1 MEAKESVKD
10 ALIKCAVGLSASE
23 VVEEFSADGDGRLK
37 LVKRK
42 VTKREVPPDIKAVK
56 MLMDG
61 ECVTEASD
69 EELAAERER
78 LMALLKED
86 KSEAKDTE

>member
-1 MEAKESVKD
+1 MLTNESVKD
-10 ALIKCAVGLSASE
+10 ALVRCAVGLSASE
-23 VVEEFSADGDGRLK
+23 VVEEFSADSEGELK

-61 ECVTEASD
+61 EGVTEVSD
-69 EELAAERER
+69 EELEAEKQR
-78 LMALLKED
+78 LTALL
-86 KSEAKDTE
+86 TEVKNG

>member
-1 MEAKESVKD
+1 MLTNESVKD
-10 ALIKCAVGLSASE
+10 ALVRCAVGLSASE
-23 VVEEFSADGDGRLK
+23 VVEEFSADSEGELK

-61 ECVTEASD
+61 EGVTEVSD
-69 EELAAERER
+69 EELEAEKQR
-78 LMALLKED
+78 LTALL
-86 KSEAKDTE
+86 TEVKND